1 MIDRWHAAG
10 FLLRHWLRQESAHS
24 VHSPGLFR
32 FYTEVV
38 HPKAGNVV
46 DPAIEQL
53 RHELTSGNGPQSHQ
67 ANATIPPSPV
77 GPKPTSGSERRTLK
91 TIVERESAGVNTGC
105 MLQRLVAFQKAKRI
119 LEIGTSAG
127 ITTLYISADSDS
139 EVFTLEGHPLL
150 AEIACGHFQQ
160 FNRSNIKVVE
170 GNADITLPEVLAGGF
185 QPDVTFIDANHR
197 YEPTCRYVR
206 QVLDHMPKGGVIVIH
221 DIHHSAE
228 MSMAWLDVSGYPE
241 VTTAINLGT
250 TGILLTNPGLNKA
263 QVYW

>member
-10 FLLRHWLRQESAHS
+10 FLLQHWLRQESSHS
-24 VHSPGLFR
+24 IHSPGLFR

-38 HPKAGNVV
+38 YPKAGNIV
-46 DPAIEQL
+46 DPDIEQL
-53 RHELTSGNGPQSHQ
+53 RHALTTGEGPHSLQ
-67 ANATIPPSPV
+67 ANMHIPPSPF
-77 GPKPTSGSERRTLK
+77 GPAPSAGSKRRTLK
-91 TIVERESAGVNTGC
+91 TVVKNESAGAKTGC
-105 MLQRLVAFQKAKRI
+105 LLQRLVEFQEAKRI

-127 ITTLYISADSDS
+127 FTTLYLSANSDS
-139 EVFTLEGHPLL
+139 EVITLEGHPVLDDV
-150 AEIACGHFQQ
+150 ACGHFQQ

-170 GNADITLPEVLAGGF
+170 GNADITLPEVLANGF

-206 QVLDHMPKGGVIVIH
+206 CVLAHMPKGGVIVIH

-250 TGILLTNPGLNKA
+250 TGILLTHPGLHKA